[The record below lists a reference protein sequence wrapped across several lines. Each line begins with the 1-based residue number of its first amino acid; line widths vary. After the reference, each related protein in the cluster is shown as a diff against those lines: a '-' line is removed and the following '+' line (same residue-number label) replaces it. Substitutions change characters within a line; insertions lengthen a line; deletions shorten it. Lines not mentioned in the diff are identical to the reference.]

1 MVGSNVEHYFAGTGL
16 SDEASLAVSGAVT
29 KRCSEVTPIK
39 PLIYWWARQDSNLQP
54 DRYERKDKVEFVD
67 FLEFSVGFD
76 RVRCVL
82 AWSFLVRNWCGSFAI
97 ETYI

>member
-1 MVGSNVEHYFAGTGL
+1 MVNLIG
-16 SDEASLAVSGAVT
+16 
-29 KRCSEVTPIK
+29 KRSK